1 MPTTYP
7 IAAAG
12 DRQPKRAPPLAAGVK
27 AAVKALVWGID
38 SDEGRRPATL
48 AEAAAAESMRP
59 DTLRRYLHR
68 LDMRALIVD
77 EKKGFLAW
85 ATSANAQA
93 LTNIRDTSAN
103 DAARVRA
110 VLALEE
116 LETPR
121 DGRSVSVVVNTA
133 VGLAPIK
140 PGYVVRLP
148 PDLMPAL
155 PAGEAPPR
163 SPEPEPLPAEDAE
176 RR

>member
-27 AAVKALVWGID
+27 AAVKRLVWGAEG
-38 SDEGRRPATL
+38 DEGRRPATL
-48 AEAAAAESMRP
+48 AEAAAAGSMRP

-68 LDMRALIVD
+68 LDVRALIAD

-85 ATSANAQA
+85 ATSANAHA
-93 LTNIRDTSAN
+93 LTSIRDTSAN

-116 LETPR
+116 LEAPR
-121 DGRSVSVVVNTA
+121 DGRGVNVTVNTA
-133 VGLAPIK
+133 VAFGGIR
-140 PGYVVRLP
+140 PGYEIRLP
-148 PDLMPAL
+148 RYDEPPASSERDAL
-155 PAGEAPPR
+155 HAG
-163 SPEPEPLPAEDAE
+163 DAG